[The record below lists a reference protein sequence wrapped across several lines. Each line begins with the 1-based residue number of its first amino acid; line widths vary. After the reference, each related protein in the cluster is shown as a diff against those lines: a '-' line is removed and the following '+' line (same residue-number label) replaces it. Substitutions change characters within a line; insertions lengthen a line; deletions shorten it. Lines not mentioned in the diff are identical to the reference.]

1 MRIMIQ
7 KWRYGLAALVVAL
20 VFVSGQGRSEYVFL
34 KDGAIIEGRIIAE
47 SAAKVTL
54 QKKDN
59 KREVFAR
66 DSIMRILYTQLY
78 MGKVYVQKTDGRGVA
93 CYMVDEDQET
103 YTFRSEINSPKE
115 FTLRRDQVL
124 FVARRNPSGLEG
136 KAETDRIRLTWLPP
150 YNQVSEYNIYLKG
163 PKDSAYRKVGSTG
176 SKSYTVRELPSNTAF
191 HIHVTA
197 TAREGD
203 ESLPSN
209 EITLTTKNIRPN
221 PPGEITV
228 EKGAPGTD
236 GKITATLRW
245 PAATDPDGRISTYTV
260 YRQTDQGKKQE
271 AKVAATEYTAR
282 GLVPSVR
289 NRFEV
294 TSTDDRGDESER
306 SSGITISTLWE
317 GFFTGISAN
326 YIIPLGKFSD
336 RLKPGYGGTVTIGFA
351 GLFLRGL
358 DFGIT
363 TGGWYFEGN
372 YRDIESSLIV
382 PALAMARW
390 RVKIAESFSVA
401 PVVQGGYSYHR
412 LTSKKRNSST
422 YALDSVTDSSF
433 EPMALGGL
441 DFIWQPRESIML
453 LAGASYG
460 AVFEKDGAMPL
471 VEIHL
476 GAGFV
481 W

>member
-1 MRIMIQ
+1 MRIITK
-7 KWRYGLAALVVAL
+7 KWRFILASLVVAL
-20 VFVSGQGRSEYVFL
+20 LFVSGQGRSEYVFL
-34 KDGAIIEGRIIAE
+34 KDGAIIQGTITAE
-47 SAAKVTL
+47 SAAKITL
-54 QKKDN
+54 RKKDN
-59 KREVFAR
+59 TREVIAR
-66 DSIMRILYTQLY
+66 DNIMRILYTQLY
-78 MGKVYVQKTDGRGVA
+78 MGKVYVQKTDGKGVA

-136 KAETDRIRLTWLPP
+136 KAETERIRLEWLPP

-163 PKDSAYRKVGSTG
+163 PKDSEYRKVGSTG
-176 SKSYTVRELPSNTAF
+176 SKSYTVRDLPSNTAF
-191 HIHVTA
+191 HVHVTA

-221 PPGEITV
+221 PPGDITV

-245 PAATDPDGRISTYTV
+245 PAATDPDGRIAGYTV
-260 YRQTDQGKKQE
+260 YRQTEQGKKQE
-271 AKVAATEYTAR
+271 AKVTATEYTAR
-282 GLVPSVR
+282 GFAPTER

-294 TSTDDRGDESER
+294 TSTDERGDESER
-306 SSGITISTLWE
+306 ASYISIGTSGE
-317 GFFTGISAN
+317 GLFTGISAN
-326 YIIPLGKFSD
+326 CIIPLGKFSD
-336 RLKPGYGGTVTIGFA
+336 RLKPGYGGTVTVGYA
-351 GLFLRGL
+351 GLFFNGFDLG
-358 DFGIT
+358 FT
-363 TGGWYFEGN
+363 AGGWYFEGN
-372 YRDIESSLIV
+372 YRDLESSLIV
-382 PALAMARW
+382 PALATARW
-390 RVKIAESFSVA
+390 RIEILEGFSVA
-401 PVVQGGYSYHR
+401 PVVQGGYGYHR

-422 YALDSVTDSSF
+422 YALDTVTDTSF

-441 DFIWQPRESIML
+441 DLFIQPWESVML
-453 LAGASYG
+453 HAGASYG
-460 AVFEKDGAMPL
+460 AVFESDGAMPL